1 MNVRQY
7 DPVPSSFTSP
17 AEAYFYVAHEQGF
30 GRRTLS
36 RLTGVP
42 FSVVQRATS
51 VANERMLQ
59 DEFSHQVSSS
69 VLHETSIEEEIWF
82 GYCNEDGFCK
92 YPEY

>member
-1 MNVRQY
+1 MWMFANTTQFQV
-7 DPVPSSFTSP
+7 
-17 AEAYFYVAHEQGF
+17 
-30 GRRTLS
+30 LS
-36 RLTGVP
+36 RPPQKPTSMWRMNRASVVHP
-42 FSVVQRATS
+42 FASDRRSVVQRATS
-51 VANERMLQ
+51 AVNERMLQ